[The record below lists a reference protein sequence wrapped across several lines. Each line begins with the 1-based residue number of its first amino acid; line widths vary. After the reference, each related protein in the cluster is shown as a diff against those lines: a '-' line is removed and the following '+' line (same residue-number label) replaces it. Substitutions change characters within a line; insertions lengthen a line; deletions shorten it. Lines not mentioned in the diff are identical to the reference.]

1 MNTLGLGMDPLSA
14 LIAPRQHT
22 QLLPDKVDVE
32 DTLLS
37 VIPAYPSTLTITADE
52 SVFEALTSR
61 GHRNVTRFTGGMA
74 ASQFITIDRDTG
86 LIHAVSDPRK
96 DGRPAGFS

>member
-1 MNTLGLGMDPLSA
+1 MDPLSA
-14 LIAPRQHT
+14 LIAPRQHS

-37 VIPAYPSTLTITADE
+37 VVPAYPSTLHITADE
-52 SVFEALTSR
+52 SVFQALTSR
-61 GHRNVTRFTGGMA
+61 GHNNVTRFHGGLG

-96 DGRPAGFS
+96 DGRPAGLS